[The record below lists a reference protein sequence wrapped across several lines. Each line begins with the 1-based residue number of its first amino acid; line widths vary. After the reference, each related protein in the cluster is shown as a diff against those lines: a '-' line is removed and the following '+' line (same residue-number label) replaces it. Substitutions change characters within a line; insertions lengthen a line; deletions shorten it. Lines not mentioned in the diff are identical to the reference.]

1 MCGRGGAA
9 IAGKFAIIV
18 RQLQGNK
25 NCKEFTGKYT
35 IQGNAER
42 EMWNNKISGNCWWWQ
57 QGSKVGGKH
66 RIVKQLKWDTFFLY

>member
-35 IQGNAER
+35 IQGMQNEKC
-42 EMWNNKISGNCWWWQ
+42 ETIKLVEI
-57 QGSKVGGKH
+57 VGGDSKKV
-66 RIVKQLKWDTFFLY
+66 R